1 MSTFA
6 LVPALVGAGVTA
18 AGAGVLMPAGVRAL
32 PEPEDPADD
41 KVPYARLGAGVAPAY
56 AVAGAGVGGAL
67 AGVLGWQW
75 SLLFLLP
82 LSVLGVGLA
91 HVDFR
96 TRLLPKRLVLPAYP
110 VLLGLLVAVAVL
122 EWRAAGLV
130 TAAWG
135 WLVASLLYWCLWRFT
150 RGMGYGDVRMSGL
163 LGLALGYLG
172 WSTLVVGLYAGFV
185 VGVVGWVLLRL
196 TRVVKDRHF
205 AFGPFML
212 IGAAL
217 GVVVVGLGWSPLTG

>member
-1 MSTFA
+1 MSTFE
-6 LVPALVGAGVTA
+6 LVPALVGAGVSGL
-18 AGAGVLMPAGVRAL
+18 GAGVVMPPWVRAL

-56 AVAGAGVGGAL
+56 TVAGAVVGGAV

-75 SLLFLLP
+75 PLLFLLP
-82 LSVLGVGLA
+82 SVALGVALA

-110 VLLGLLVAVAVL
+110 ALLVLLLAVAAL
-122 EWRAAGLV
+122 QGRTSGLV

-150 RGMGYGDVRMSGL
+150 RGMGYGDVRLSGL
-163 LGLALGYLG
+163 IGLALGYFG
-172 WSTLVVGLYAGFV
+172 WSTLLVGLYAGFV

-212 IGAAL
+212 LGAAL
-217 GVVVVGLGWSPLTG
+217 GVVLVGLGWSPLAV